1 MKRTIAFLFVLL
13 AFASCDVVK
22 QVQQV
27 TSFAKCDF
35 KLNDVQDIRLAGVSV
50 QNKNGSADLNLGDG
64 IRLTAALTSGG
75 PLDLTFNLNVQ
86 AHNPNGQT
94 AGLNRLEWILLID
107 DIEMVNGINETPFT
121 IPSNGSVV
129 IPLSM
134 NIDLRKALSGK
145 SGQAMM
151 NFAFNLAGANGVPTR
166 IKLKAKPTI
175 LVGKYP
181 VSYPGYITITSEV
194 K

>member
-1 MKRTIAFLFVLL
+1 MKRTLAFLFVLL
-13 AFASCDVVK
+13 ALASCNVVK
-22 QVQQV
+22 QIQQV
-27 TSFAKCDF
+27 TSMSQCDF
-35 KLNDVQDIRLAGVSV
+35 KLNDVQDIRLAGVQV
-50 QNKNGSADLNLGDG
+50 QNIKNASDLNFSDG
-64 IRLTAALTSGG
+64 ARLAAALTSTTL
-75 PLDLTFNLNVQ
+75 PLTFTLNVE
-86 AHNPNGQT
+86 AHNPNEQT

-107 DIEMVNGINETPFT
+107 DIEMVNGVNEVPVS
-121 IPSNGSVV
+121 IQGKGSTV

-151 NFAFNLAGANGVPTR
+151 NFALNLAGANGTPTR

-175 LVGKYP
+175 LVGRFP
-181 VSYPGYITITSEV
+181 LSYPGYITVTSIV

>member
-1 MKRTIAFLFVLL
+1 MKRALAFLFVLL
-13 AFASCDVVK
+13 AFASCTVVK
-22 QVQQV
+22 QIQQA
-27 TSFAKCDF
+27 TSMSQCDF
-35 KLNDVQDIRLAGVSV
+35 KLNDVQDIRLAGVQV
-50 QNKNGSADLNLGDG
+50 QNIKNASDLNFSDG
-64 IRLTAALTSGG
+64 ARLAAALTSSTL
-75 PLDLTFNLNVQ
+75 PLTFTLNVE
-86 AHNPNGQT
+86 AHNPNEQT

-107 DIEMVNGINETPFT
+107 DIEMVNGVNEVPVS
-121 IPSNGSVV
+121 IQGKGSTV

-151 NFAFNLAGANGVPTR
+151 NFALNLAGANGVPTR

-175 LVGKYP
+175 LVGRFP
-181 VSYPGYITITSEV
+181 LSYPGYITVTSIV

>member
-1 MKRTIAFLFVLL
+1 MKRTLAFLFVLMT
-13 AFASCDVVK
+13 FASCSVVK
-22 QVQQV
+22 QIQQV
-27 TSFAKCDF
+27 TSFGKCEF
-35 KLNDVQDIRLAGVSV
+35 KLNDVQDIRLAGVLV
-50 QNKNGSADLNLGDG
+50 QNKNGSTDLNLGDG

-75 PLDLTFNLNVQ
+75 ALPLTFTLNVGV
-86 AHNPNGQT
+86 HNPNQQT

-107 DIEMVNGINETPFT
+107 DIEMVSGVNEMPVT
-121 IPSNGSVV
+121 IPAQGDVM

-145 SGQAMM
+145 SGQAMA
-151 NFAFNLAGANGVPTR
+151 NFGYNLAGANGVPTR

-175 LVGKYP
+175 MVGKYP

>member
-1 MKRTIAFLFVLL
+1 MKRTLAFLFVIL
-13 AFASCDVVK
+13 ALASCTVVK
-22 QVQQV
+22 QIQQA
-27 TSFAKCDF
+27 TSMSQCEF
-35 KLNDVQDIRLAGVSV
+35 KLNDVQDIRLAGVLV
-50 QNKNGSADLNLGDG
+50 QNIKSASDLNFSDG
-64 IRLTAALTSGG
+64 ARLAAALTSNTL
-75 PLDLTFNLNVQ
+75 PLTFTLNVE
-86 AHNPNGQT
+86 AHNPNEQT

-107 DIEMVNGINETPFT
+107 DIEMVNGVNETPVS
-121 IPSNGSVV
+121 IQGKGSTV

-151 NFAFNLAGANGVPTR
+151 NFALNLSGANGVPTR

-175 LVGKYP
+175 LVGRFP
-181 VSYPGYITITSEV
+181 LSYPGYITVTSIV

>member
-1 MKRTIAFLFVLL
+1 MKRIIAFLFVLL

-35 KLNDVQDIRLAGVSV
+35 KLNDVQDIRLEGVLV
-50 QNKNGSADLNLGDG
+50 QNKNGNADLNLGDG
-64 IRLTAALTSGG
+64 IRLTSALTSGG
-75 PLDLTFNLNVQ
+75 PLALTFNLNVQ

-107 DIEMVNGINETPFT
+107 DIEMVNGVNETPFT
-121 IPSNGSVV
+121 

-181 VSYPGYITITSEV
+181 VSYPGYITITSEI

>member
-1 MKRTIAFLFVLL
+1 MKRALAFLFVLL
-13 AFASCDVVK
+13 AFASCTVVK
-22 QVQQV
+22 QIQQA
-27 TSFAKCDF
+27 TSMSQCDF
-35 KLNDVQDIRLAGVSV
+35 KLNDVQDIRLAGVQV
-50 QNKNGSADLNLGDG
+50 QNIKNASDLNFSDG
-64 IRLTAALTSGG
+64 ARLAAALTSSTL
-75 PLDLTFNLNVQ
+75 PLTFTLNVE
-86 AHNPNGQT
+86 AHNPNEQT

-107 DIEMVNGINETPFT
+107 DIEMVNGVNEVPVS
-121 IPSNGSVV
+121 IQGKGSTV

-151 NFAFNLAGANGVPTR
+151 NFALNLAGANGTPTR

-175 LVGKYP
+175 LVGRFP
-181 VSYPGYITITSEV
+181 LSYPGYITVTSIV

>member
-27 TSFAKCDF
+27 TSFAKCEF
-35 KLNDVQDIRLAGVSV
+35 KLNDVQDIRLSGVSV
-50 QNKNGSADLNLGDG
+50 QNKRGNADLNLGDG

-75 PLDLTFNLNVQ
+75 PLALTFNLNVE

-107 DIEMVNGINETPFT
+107 DIEMVNGINESPVT

-134 NIDLRKALSGK
+134 NIELRKALSGK
-145 SGQAMM
+145 SGQVTAE
-151 NFAFNLAGANGVPTR
+151 LC
-166 IKLKAKPTI
+166 I
-175 LVGKYP
+175 
-181 VSYPGYITITSEV
+181 
-194 K
+194 

>member
-1 MKRTIAFLFVLL
+1 MKRTLAFLFVLF
-13 AFASCDVVK
+13 AFASCSVVK
-22 QVQQV
+22 QIQQV
-27 TSFAKCDF
+27 TSFAKCEF
-35 KLNDVQDIRLAGVSV
+35 KLNDVQDVRLAGISI
-50 QNKNGSADLNLGDG
+50 QNKKGSADMNFSDG
-64 IRLTAALTSGG
+64 VRLAAALTSGG
-75 PLDLTFNLNVQ
+75 PLALTFNLNVE

-107 DIEMVNGINETPFT
+107 DIEMVNGINEAPVS

-151 NFAFNLAGANGVPTR
+151 NFGFNLAGANGEPSR